1 MAATHKGYAGD
12 DDAKWLIM
20 KSMRPDVIN
29 NVLTEATRRPTRVPR
44 QRPVRGILPRVV
56 TMVAICVTVAGVR
69 VYTVMTGRVAQP
81 SKSNLSL
88 EANGLPK
95 SDATQG
101 CTGPSDGSRFR
112 YPQRAA

>member
-1 MAATHKGYAGD
+1 MAATHKGYTSD

-20 KSMRPDVIN
+20 KSIRPGVIY
-29 NVLTEATRRPTRVPR
+29 NVLTKATRRSTRVPR
-44 QRPVRGILPRVV
+44 QRPVQDILPRVV
-56 TMVAICVTVAGVR
+56 TMVATGVTVTGVR

-81 SKSNLSL
+81 PKSNLSL
-88 EANGLPK
+88 EANGPPK

-101 CTGPSDGSRFR
+101 CNGPSDGSRFR